1 MTKKMVEDSSEK
13 EEEEEDEGGGGVP
26 TSWVNTR
33 SVEEVSRTKA
43 ITIGAISRSEQGSF
57 ENGK

>member
-13 EEEEEDEGGGGVP
+13 EEEEEDEGGRVP